1 MISALLDLLFPPKCP
16 FCGKLLKKGQG
27 LLCPDCQRDLPWTQ
41 GEQQKTEFVSR
52 CVSPLWYRDLVR
64 LSHHRYKFCGVQ
76 AYAVPY
82 ARLMTQCV
90 NDRLQG
96 EFDMITWVPLSPLR
110 RWRRGYD
117 QAQLLA
123 ERLGEELD
131 MPCEPLLKK
140 VRNTRAQSGLK
151 GESQRRANVLGAYSV
166 HRDARPEGRR
176 ILLVDDVVTTGATL
190 SECARMLLSAGAAQ
204 VVCVTL
210 AMAGGGEERK
220 VHK

>member
-1 MISALLDLLFPPKCP
+1 MILELLELLFPTKCP
-16 FCGKLLKKGQG
+16 FCGKLLKQGQT

-41 GEQQKTEFVSR
+41 GERQKVEFVSQ

-64 LSHHRYKFCGVQ
+64 LSHHRYKFRGIQ

-82 ARLMTQCV
+82 ARLMAQCV

-96 EFDMITWVPLSPLR
+96 EFDMITWVPLSRFR

-123 ERLGEELD
+123 ERLGEELGT
-131 MPCEPLLKK
+131 PCEPLLRK
-140 VRNTRAQSGLK
+140 VRNTKAQSGLK
-151 GESQRRANVLGAYSV
+151 GESRRRANVLGAYAAC
-166 HRDARPEGRR
+166 RKARPEGRR
-176 ILLVDDVVTTGATL
+176 ILLVDDVVTTGSTL
-190 SECARMLLSAGAAQ
+190 SECARMLLSVGAAQ

-210 AMAGGGEERK
+210 AMAGGAEERK

>member
-1 MISALLDLLFPPKCP
+1 MIPALLELLFPTKCP
-16 FCGKLLKKGQG
+16 FCGKLLKQGQA

-41 GEQQKTEFVSR
+41 GEQKKVEFVSR
-52 CVSPLWYRDLVR
+52 CVSPLWYRDQVSQ
-64 LSHHRYKFCGVQ
+64 SHHRYKFRGAQ

-82 ARLMTQCV
+82 ARLMAQCV

-96 EFDMITWVPLSPLR
+96 EFDIITWVPLSRFR

-131 MPCEPLLKK
+131 MPCEPLLRK

-151 GESQRRANVLGAYSV
+151 GESRRRANVLGVYATRREV
-166 HRDARPEGRR
+166 RVEGRR
-176 ILLVDDVVTTGATL
+176 ILLVDDVVTTGSTL

-210 AMAGGGEERK
+210 AVAGGAEERK
-220 VHK
+220 VQK